1 MVPNIH
7 GDHPVHYME
16 NQGKVLAD
24 DSVTARNSYVGFGHF
39 ITYEVPVVVKN
50 GWQFPWA
57 GSSQISEICNSVF
70 DVAMG

>member
-39 ITYEVPVVVKN
+39 ITYEVSVVVKN
-50 GWQFPWA
+50 G
-57 GSSQISEICNSVF
+57 
-70 DVAMG
+70 